1 MAVTPI
7 RGRRILPIYL
17 LLLLLPAIFA
27 VDRVLSQDPLPDGIL
42 ESNHV
47 WSGSFDSAMFGYR
60 VADAG
65 DVNGDGFSDIV
76 VGAYGWDVPG
86 GLFDEG
92 AAFVFLGGPDGI
104 VGTDPSTA
112 NAVLLGDQAGTE
124 FGWSVAGAGD
134 VNGDGFDDIIVG
146 AHHYDSTI
154 AGGTLA
160 VDGAAF
166 VFLGSPTG
174 IDATG
179 PSTAHASIFGTVLD
193 SRLGHAISAAGDV
206 NNDGYGDI
214 IVGMPRMG
222 IPFAC
227 TQTNPPTCNIP
238 ENDYQGSGGAALIFL
253 GSAEGITG
261 TSIDDADSVIL
272 SHPPGQPAVSGDQ
285 VGADVAAAGDVNN
298 DGFSDV
304 LVGAGGYIMVFHG
317 SAAGIVGTD
326 PTSADTKITSS
337 ATISVGARVSSAGDV
352 NGDGFSDILVADP
365 SYPTIPFVSS
375 GPGAVL
381 VFHGGPSGITAAT
394 PASSDGFIE
403 GTAFDVL
410 QNFGWQFSAA
420 GDVDGDG
427 FGDIIVGG
435 LEFAGS
441 LDLEGSAYLFRGSAA
456 GITGSSDSD
465 AYVRL
470 EPGQSGAAYRGNK
483 SGFDVSSAGD
493 INGDGFADVLMGV
506 ALFDAGE
513 TDEGAVF
520 VYHGGL
526 VASNSNQP
534 PVAIAGADQIRIDVD
549 DNGSEVFTLVGSAS
563 FDPDGSIVSYEWREG
578 ETLLGSL
585 PVVTASFAIIG
596 AGNNIVSLTVTDDAG
611 ISRGDTV
618 VVRVNPVQTQFLL
631 NDNFSTGFNNWVTGG
646 DVVLTSDP
654 FPGPAQARL
663 GISGAFM
670 QRSIDLPAGATGIAL
685 DFWGKASQFGIS
697 DQLLLKA
704 SVDGGPF
711 TTFEVL
717 RPQDEGLDDDS
728 YHFYGGTVDHGPV
741 SASWF
746 PATAS
751 NVVLRFE
758 SSMTT
763 GLFSVGSLS
772 VDAILAPPTTN
783 LLPVANAG
791 SDQTVIDA
799 DNDGLAAVLLDGTA
813 SFDPDGAIITY
824 LWIEGLTQHGATP
837 TLTASLPV
845 GSHTISLVV
854 VDEDGAITEDAVV
867 ITVLP
872 TQGNQSPIA
881 EAGPAQAVTDVDN
894 DGVESITLDGSGSF
908 DPDGA
913 IVSYQW
919 SDAVSTLG
927 SGVTIDVLLPVGE
940 TVVTLRVT
948 DDGGLESTDTILIV
962 VSPPPLQ
969 ADFLRGD
976 CNANAGVDISDP
988 ILLLERLF
996 GAAAAPDCEDS
1007 CDANDDGNLDLADVI
1022 TMLDHI
1028 FIDGAALPEPASA
1041 CGPDPVSDA
1050 LTCSATPTCP

>member
-1 MAVTPI
+1 MTPT

-27 VDRVLSQDPLPDGIL
+27 VDRVLPQVPLPDGIL

-193 SRLGHAISAAGDV
+193 SRLGHAVSAAGDV

-326 PTSADTKITSS
+326 PGNADAVITSMAS
-337 ATISVGARVSSAGDV
+337 ISVGALVAGAGDV
-352 NGDGFSDILVADP
+352 NGDGFDDIMASDTG
-365 SYPTIPFVSS
+365 YPTGVTN
-375 GPGAVL
+375 GGHGAFM
-381 VFHGGPSGITAAT
+381 VFHGSASGITAT
-394 PASSDGFIE
+394 SPADADTFIE
-403 GTAFDVL
+403 GDNPIVIL
-410 QNFGWQFSAA
+410 GPVQSLGWRLSGA

-427 FGDIIVGG
+427 FGDVIVGG
-435 LEFAGS
+435 LEYPGS
-441 LDLEGSAYLFRGSAA
+441 LDLEGIAYLFRGSA
-456 GITGSSDSD
+456 TGLVGSILQD
-465 AYVRL
+465 AYL
-470 EPGQSGAAYRGNK
+470 QLTPGQAGAAYRSNK
-483 SGFDVSSAGD
+483 PGFDVAGVGD
-493 INGDGFADVLMGV
+493 INGDGFADVLMG
-506 ALFDAGE
+506 AAQYDSGE
-513 TDEGAVF
+513 AEEGVVF
-520 VYHGGL
+520 VYHGAPG
-526 VASNSNQP
+526 SGGPTNQA
-534 PVAIAGADQIRIDVD
+534 PVAYGGTDQSVQDADG
-549 DNGSEVFTLVGSAS
+549 NGSEEITLDGSAS
-563 FDPDGSIVSYEWREG
+563 FDPDGSIVSYEWFNG
-578 ETLLGSL
+578 ATLLG
-585 PVVTASFAIIG
+585 TG
-596 AGNNIVSLTVTDDAG
+596 AVLTTTLCTCGTMSIVLIVTDDAG
-611 ISRGDTV
+611 STGIDALTVRVEPPTDTFVLNESFTSGLGDWV
-618 VVRVNPVQTQFLL
+618 VVGDVTLVNDATTFPDSPHAQLGASRASMRL
-631 NDNFSTGFNNWVTGG
+631 SIAMPAGSTGMK
-646 DVVLTSDP
+646 L
-654 FPGPAQARL
+654 R
-663 GISGAFM
+663 
-670 QRSIDLPAGATGIAL
+670 
-685 DFWGKASQFGIS
+685 FWGRASQFGVS
-697 DQLLLKA
+697 DELLFNV

-711 TTFEVL
+711 TTFDTL
-717 RPQDEGLDDDS
+717 RPQDEGLNDDV
-728 YHFYGGTVDHGPV
+728 YHFYGGSVGHGPV
-741 SASWF
+741 STTWV
-746 PATAS
+746 PGIAS
-751 NVVLRFE
+751 NVVLEIE
-758 SSMTT
+758 SNMNT
-763 GLFSVGSLS
+763 GVFLIDSIEVRALIGNLAPVADAGPDQSAEDSDGDGVEFFTLDGSACFDSNGSIVSYEWRDGPTLLGSTASVAATLSVG
-772 VDAILAPPTTN
+772 VHNVIL
-783 LLPVANAG
+783 
-791 SDQTVIDA
+791 TVT
-799 DNDGLAAVLLDGTA
+799 DNGGETA
-813 SFDPDGAIITY
+813 S
-824 LWIEGLTQHGATP
+824 
-837 TLTASLPV
+837 
-845 GSHTISLVV
+845 
-854 VDEDGAITEDAVV
+854 DAVV
-867 ITVLP
+867 ITVVP
-872 TQGNQSPIA
+872 TQGNQPPVA
-881 EAGPAQAVTDVDN
+881 VAGPSQAVTDVDN
-894 DGVESITLDGSGSF
+894 DGVELITLDGSGSF

-919 SDAVSTLG
+919 SDANSTFG
-927 SGVTIDVLLPVGE
+927 FGVTTDVLLPVGE

-948 DDGGLESTDTILIV
+948 DDGALESTDTTVITILP
-962 VSPPPLQ
+962 SPP
-969 ADFLRGD
+969 AEDFLRGD
-976 CNANAGVDISDP
+976 CNADAGVDISDP

-1022 TMLDHI
+1022 AMLDHI
-1028 FIDGAALPEPASA
+1028 FINGAALPEPASA

-1050 LTCSATPTCP
+1050 LTCSATLSCP